1 MVRTAVRKRKQ
12 QSYNEQSEDDEGTGV
27 VTAHAIPIS
36 EKSGR
41 ILLSQ
46 TELGQIYYKGY
57 MADNALKPLPR
68 QLEGATLS
76 SMFQLVCICNSNK
89 QNEYSFVRG
98 LLGPDMCVRTCTR
111 RYLRL

>member
-1 MVRTAVRKRKQ
+1 M
-12 QSYNEQSEDDEGTGV
+12 
-27 VTAHAIPIS
+27 TAHAIPIS

-76 SMFQLVCICNSNK
+76 SMFQLVCIRNSNK

-98 LLGPDMCVRTCTR
+98 LLGPDMCVRACTR